1 MIGLRSPLHR
11 FALGALLVAVPLF
24 ALWWLSVD
32 MLVAGLRPATAWLAQ
47 LLLPVTAIEARPG
60 EGWVVRTSLKII
72 AAAGT
77 PQYGHTAAFDLGN
90 YFARRVTLAWPVLLA
105 MLLAPPRPRYLI
117 LRILIAAAALSLLF
131 GLSESA
137 IAFCRVTALAN
148 HMAVAACDTAAPPYF
163 VAAPAY
169 GPVALFAARF
179 GYTAALFF
187 LPLVAPAILW
197 LALNPAARS
206 MFLDFGGPSRNGAPG
221 REPEARPPQPT
232 P

>member
-1 MIGLRSPLHR
+1 M
-11 FALGALLVAVPLF
+11 
-24 ALWWLSVD
+24 
-32 MLVAGLRPATAWLAQ
+32 
-47 LLLPVTAIEARPG
+47 
-60 EGWVVRTSLKII
+60 KII

-77 PQYGHTAAFDLGN
+77 PQYGHTAAFGLGN

-117 LRILIAAAALSLLF
+117 LRIVVAIGALSLLF

-148 HMAVAACDTAAPPYF
+148 HVAVPACDTDAPPYF
-163 VAAPAY
+163 VAAPSY

-179 GYTAALFF
+179 GYTGALFF

-206 MFLDFGGPSRNGAPG
+206 MFLDFGGPRRNGAQG
-221 REPEARPPQPT
+221 RGPEAQPPQPT